1 VEKSIK
7 KLALMKQINFHQ
19 LNAQQQKAVAK
30 ISGPSLIL
38 AGAGSGKTRVLVFKV
53 INLILQ
59 GVSPEK
65 ILMIT
70 FTNKAANEMKARI
83 NQHLQQDLGFV
94 GTFHSF
100 CCLILRHYGSEIKID
115 PKFIIYDEED
125 QLSLLKKIL
134 KDKKINKYS
143 PAYFLNRISTAKNI
157 LISPEKYLEVFSDHQ
172 AFITAEIY
180 WQYQKALL
188 KNKALDFDDL
198 LVNTVLLFRQ
208 KKEILKKV
216 QQRYLYLLVDEFQDT
231 NYAQYELTKLIGAR
245 CKNVT
250 VVGDFSQSIYSWRG
264 ADIKNLARFQE
275 DFQNVT
281 FFSLEENY
289 RSTKRILDFAH
300 RIISQNETHPVLRLF
315 THNDEGDEVTI
326 YQAEN
331 EQDEAQFIVDQLF
344 RLSYQGDYSR
354 SAVLYRTN
362 VQSRVIEEA
371 LLHVGLPY
379 ILIGGTRFYAR
390 KEIRDI
396 LAYLRLI
403 LNFSDTVAQ
412 ERIKKLGKRRFKIF
426 TDFYRQEKNNLIN
439 LTTTQIMDKVLTA
452 TKYLQLYNP
461 QLEEDSDRLE
471 NIKELKSVANSYPRL
486 QDFLEQ
492 VALVE
497 AEYFEGEKK
506 NTSQTGVRL
515 MTLHQAKG
523 LEFDY
528 VFVVGVEEGLL
539 PHSHCL
545 EDPFQLEEERRLFYV
560 GITRAKKQLF
570 ITYTKRRF
578 IFGRCSETVRS
589 RFLVPQKE
597 DNNW

>member
-1 VEKSIK
+1 
-7 KLALMKQINFHQ
+7 MKQINFHQ
-19 LNAQQQKAVAK
+19 LNVQQQKAVAK

-83 NQHLQQDLGFV
+83 NQLLQQDLGFV
-94 GTFHSF
+94 GTFHAF
-100 CCLILRHYGSEIKID
+100 CCLLLRRYGSEIEID

-134 KDKKINKYS
+134 KDKKIDKYS

-157 LISPEKYLEVFSDHQ
+157 LVSPQKYLEVFSDHQ

-198 LVNTVLLFRQ
+198 LVNTVLLFRK

-231 NYAQYELTKLIGAR
+231 NYVQYELTKLIGAR
-245 CKNVT
+245 FQNVT

-281 FFSLEENY
+281 LFSLEENY
-289 RSTKRILDFAH
+289 RSTQRILNFAH
-300 RIISQNETHPVLRLF
+300 QIISQNETHPVLRLF

-403 LNFSDTVAQ
+403 LNFSDIVAQ

-426 TDFYRQEKNNLIN
+426 IEFYRQEKNNLIN

-452 TKYLQLYNP
+452 TKYLQLYHP
-461 QLEEDSDRLE
+461 QLKEDSDRLE

-506 NTSQTGVRL
+506 NTRQTGVRL

-578 IFGRCSETVRS
+578 IFGRRSETVRS
-589 RFLVPQKE
+589 RFLVLQKE

>member
-1 VEKSIK
+1 
-7 KLALMKQINFHQ
+7 MKQINFHQ

>member
-570 ITYTKRRF
+570 ITYTQTP
-578 IFGRCSETVRS
+578 IYLWSM
-589 RFLVPQKE
+589 Q
-597 DNNW
+597 